1 MAGTSTRRSTR
12 SVSNPPEEIHED
24 DMYDEELENIKKH
37 IDFHN
42 ESDEDSEDEY
52 ILSSSDE
59 EYDGKN
65 GEEEYDDYDENYN
78 FKDALKGA
86 SNFRVRNRREK
97 ISKSSKNYY
106 KRKMMRAD
114 NRELDP
120 EVRSNLSQANEAF
133 VRKDFGTAETLYL
146 EVIKKDAKN
155 FTAFKALGEIYQAQG
170 DFNKCCNYWLL
181 AANIHPWDTEF
192 WGQVA
197 ELSSELGYI
206 DQAIYCYGRA
216 ITSDVRKSCD
226 FILQRALLY
235 QERKQFG
242 KALEG
247 FQKVRQL
254 YPQDS
259 NIIKYLA
266 SVYLEQKRL
275 NDAINLY
282 MKVLDNNIDPNKE
295 SGELFP
301 KFDWA
306 ELNILLE
313 LHLQNHSWRMG
324 LNVLKLTSRWIQNR
338 TEETWWSEDEDLEFD
353 TVQRFQVLDGLSE
366 DQRVEA
372 KDKAFEL
379 PIDIRFKLGCL
390 RLGLKQKRVAMVSFD
405 YLIDEQD
412 VADLHFEAG
421 KLLEEH
427 GYYEDGLKFL
437 TKAYEDEQFQ
447 GSLEL
452 TELLA
457 RCYFEVGDYKQSRYA
472 YEELLQHDPNNLD
485 FKLSLA
491 ESLLYLGE
499 NTRAQKLIIEVRQSR
514 PKEEGA
520 DIEIDS
526 ETTENLSLIPNEFK
540 KTHGKRKLTEQ
551 EREEIENNATRKL
564 LEKYGRMQRLQEAV
578 NNGDRIAISAWIQLA
593 SQLIEIFANV
603 KSFFPRDKN
612 RIFRGIIR
620 YRRRK
625 DMGLDEKLARTHNLY
640 LGIVPDENN
649 SRHTLTSKTEYRGLS
664 YDQWFKIFAQYAILN
679 SRYENKVDYAD
690 EIVDLALNV
699 NVFIQDKRKEN
710 FLRTLKLVFA
720 VGRGQIVESI
730 FIQIRHFL
738 NLNQFSPFIY
748 KLFMCCYSA
757 GINFWEQFSCYN
769 HQKYFLRQ
777 LKGYDSNYTGK
788 YVLGMATITAD
799 LSNVTIGKT
808 HLDLIY
814 VYANL
819 LGGNKSYA
827 STIFYL
833 NRAYNDYNNDP
844 ILCLMIGLNHIHRSM
859 QRLSTNRHIQLLQG
873 ISYIMEYKE
882 LRSINATK
890 FELQEIEYNFGR
902 FFHTIGLF
910 TLAVK
915 HYEKVLDMKNEFIG
929 EGDEDYDLSWEAA
942 YNLSLIYNI
951 NGNPKL
957 AKKVIDD
964 YLTV

>member
-1 MAGTSTRRSTR
+1 MSTRRATR
-12 SVSNPPEEIHED
+12 ASSRPPEHEEEEEVED
-24 DMYDEELENIKKH
+24 DIYDQELEDIKKH

-42 ESDEDSEDEY
+42 ESDDSEDEY
-52 ILSSSDE
+52 ILSTS
-59 EYDGKN
+59 
-65 GEEEYDDYDENYN
+65 EEEDERQQYGEADDDYDENYN

-133 VRKDFGTAETLYL
+133 VRKDFDTAKSLYL
-146 EVIKKDAKN
+146 EVIKKDAKS

-170 DFNKCCNYWLL
+170 DYNKCCSYWFL

-197 ELSSELGYI
+197 QLSADLGHI

-216 ITSDVRKSCD
+216 ITSDVKKSCE
-226 FILQRALLY
+226 FILQRALLF

-254 YPQDS
+254 YPQDA

-295 SGELFP
+295 SGEVYP

-324 LNVLKLTSRWIQNR
+324 LNVLKLTSRWIQDR
-338 TEETWWSEDEDLEFD
+338 TNETWWSDDEDLEYD
-353 TVQRFQVLDGLSE
+353 NERRFEVLDGLSM
-366 DQRVEA
+366 DQRETAVE
-372 KDKAFEL
+372 KPFDL

-390 RLGLKQKRVAMVSFD
+390 RLGLKQKKVAMQSFD
-405 YLIDEQD
+405 YLLEEQD

-421 KLLEEH
+421 RLLEEH
-427 GYYEDGLKFL
+427 GHYEDGLKFL
-437 TKAYEDEQFQ
+437 TKAYEDEEYH

-457 RCYFEVGDYKQSRYA
+457 RCYFEVGDYHESKYA
-472 YEELLQHDPNNLD
+472 YEVLLQHDPNNLD

-491 ESLLYLGE
+491 ENLLYLGE
-499 NTRAQKLIIEVRQSR
+499 SSDAQKLILEVRQSR
-514 PKEEGA
+514 PKEEGV

-526 ETTENLSLIPNEFK
+526 ETSDNLSLIPNEFK

-551 EREEIENNATRKL
+551 EKEEIETNATRKL
-564 LEKYGRMQRLQEAV
+564 LEKYGRMQRLQDAI
-578 NNGDRIAISAWIQLA
+578 NNGDRVAISAWVQLA

-612 RIFRGIIR
+612 RVFRGILR

-640 LGIVPDENN
+640 LGIVPDDNN
-649 SRHTLTSKTEYRGLS
+649 SRHTLTSKTEYRGLT
-664 YDQWFKIFAQYAILN
+664 YDQWFDIFAQYAVLIC
-679 SRYENKVDYAD
+679 RYENKVDYAD

-710 FLRTLKLVFA
+710 LLRALKLVFA
-720 VGRGQIVESI
+720 VGRGQIGESI
-730 FIQIRHFL
+730 FIYIRHFL

-748 KLFMCCYSA
+748 KLFMCCYSS
-757 GINFWEQFSCYN
+757 GINFWEQISCYN

-777 LKGYDSNYTGK
+777 LKGYDSYYSGK
-788 YVLGMATITAD
+788 DVLGMATITAD
-799 LSNVTIGKT
+799 LSDIKLGKN

-833 NRAYNDYNNDP
+833 NRAYRDYNKDP

-873 ISYIMEYKE
+873 ISYILEYKE
-882 LRSINATK
+882 LRSVNATK

-915 HYEKVLDMKNEFIG
+915 QYEKVLEMKDDFVDA
-929 EGDEDYDLSWEAA
+929 GDEDYDMSWEAA

-951 NGNPKL
+951 NGNARL
-957 AKKVIDD
+957 AKEIIDK